1 VLAEAFIAWRYLY
14 RRRHSRL
21 VLGLTIFFFAALIA
35 TEVALFAF
43 NQVTL
48 GAILTVPIGLMAVI
62 FLLLNFFS
70 VFTTV
75 SIIGVIL
82 GVAALTVVLSVTS
95 GFQSSF
101 REKVFGVNAHVLVL
115 KYGQD
120 FSEYRRVMDAASKQ
134 PHVTAVAP
142 FVFNYMMI
150 SHGGATSGLLVKGID
165 TKLSPR
171 VLDVA
176 ERLDKPA
183 RVTDLDVVAPPT
195 GSDKPLPG
203 IFLGREL
210 AKKIRATHI
219 GDKVQVMAPKSDLD
233 PSAYSPDG
241 ASPTGGGQP
250 SLREFRVAGVFYTG
264 FDEYDRRLAY
274 VTLKDA
280 QGFFTM
286 GDVVTGVEMRLDD
299 IDAAVTVAQKL
310 DFDLGG
316 SPYKVIDWETLNRN
330 LFTALRMQKIALTI
344 FLTLIILVAAFNI
357 VAALTMLEVEK
368 TKEIAILISMGMR
381 ARGVG
386 SIFQMAGLTIGAVG
400 TIAGMALGLLVCRVV
415 ERYGYALD
423 PQVYLI
429 DRLPVQIRASELVL
443 TAGITLGICLIATI
457 YPAIKAATMRVVE
470 GLRYE

>member
-1 VLAEAFIAWRYLY
+1 MPV
-14 RRRHSRL
+14 
-21 VLGLTIFFFAALIA
+21 GL
-35 TEVALFAF
+35 LF
-43 NQVTL
+43 V
-48 GAILTVPIGLMAVI
+48 V

-95 GFQSSF
+95 GFQGSF

-120 FSEYRRVMDAASKQ
+120 FHEYPRVMETSARQ

-150 SHGGATSGLLVKGID
+150 SHGGATSGLLIKGID

-171 VLDVA
+171 VLDITQ
-176 ERLDKPA
+176 RLKA
-183 RVTDLDVVAPPT
+183 GKVEDLDVLATPT
-195 GSDKPLPG
+195 GGDKPLPG
-203 IFLGREL
+203 ILLGQEL
-210 AKKIRATHI
+210 AKKIKAKP

-233 PSAYSPDG
+233 PSAYSPEG
-241 ASPTGGGQP
+241 ASPTGAGQP
-250 SLREFRVAGVFYTG
+250 TLREFRVAGIFYTG
-264 FDEYDRRLAY
+264 FDEYDRRLGY

-286 GDVVTGVEMRLDD
+286 GDVVTGVEMKVDD
-299 IDAAVTVAQKL
+299 IDAAAKVAQTL
-310 DFDLGG
+310 ETELGG

-381 ARGVG
+381 AASVG
-386 SIFQMAGLTIGAVG
+386 AIFQLAGLTIGVVG
-400 TIAGMALGLLVCRVV
+400 TAAGMSLGVLVCHVV

-429 DRLPVQIRASELVL
+429 DRLPVQIRASEMLL
-443 TAGITLGICLIATI
+443 TAGITLGICMVATI